1 MGLINRAVLSS
12 RIAGGNSFD
21 LAAGLLVAALVLLT
35 ILTFGDYAISNDEEV
50 QHRYGELIIA
60 YYRSGFTD
68 QTLFHFKNLY
78 LYGGL
83 FDIGAVLTSWLVPL
97 DPYSVRHILS
107 ALAGI
112 GGIVATWAT
121 ARLIAGPRAGALA
134 AVMLAL
140 CGVWYGA
147 MFNHTKDIPFA
158 AAMTGATYFLLRA
171 ARDLPDPRRLH
182 VLLFGLLLGGALGVR
197 AIALLLVGY
206 VAVTVLLQSWSHPT
220 WQARARFAGRSI
232 VRFLPAF
239 ALGYLI
245 MLAAWPWA
253 ALDIFNPI
261 RAVFAFAHFHY
272 PIRDIA
278 FGDIYEM
285 AEVPRWYVPLYFGI
299 KLPIFLLLGAML
311 AALFAIRSVVTG
323 RNWAL
328 DSRQRDTLLLAFVI
342 IFPLLCQ
349 VISRGPAFTG
359 MRHFTFVVPP
369 LAALAGIG
377 FDALLSALEQW
388 RRALAAAALASL
400 LIVFV
405 WNAAMLVQ
413 LHPHQ
418 YLFYN
423 PLVGGLDGASRR
435 FSGDY
440 WVNIMPEAVDELEA
454 FLDRTEP
461 NDQHRYTVGV
471 CGERL
476 PFEKE
481 ADRRLQWTPDW
492 KRADFFIA
500 PTHMNCDRV
509 LKGRVLMTIERLG
522 VPIGVV
528 KDLRG
533 FSPEERG
540 FAPEIARSR

>member
-1 MGLINRAVLSS
+1 MNRMAASWASRPTRINC
-12 RIAGGNSFD
+12 FD
-21 LAAGLLVAALVLLT
+21 LASAALIAALV
-35 ILTFGDYAISNDEEV
+35 ILTFLTFNDYAISNDEEV

-60 YYRSGFTD
+60 YYRSGFAD

-83 FDIGAVLTSWLVPL
+83 FDTIAVLTSWVLPI
-97 DPYSVRHILS
+97 DPYRIRHVLS

-112 GGIVATWAT
+112 GGILATWAT
-121 ARLIAGPRAGALA
+121 ARLVAGPRAGALA
-134 AVMLAL
+134 ALAL
-140 CGVWYGA
+140 AVCGPWYGA

-171 ARDLPDPRRLH
+171 SRDLPSPRQRH
-182 VLLFGLLLGGALGVR
+182 LLAFGILLGAALGLR
-197 AIALLLVGY
+197 AVALLLPGY
-206 VAVTVLLQSWSHPT
+206 VAMTILLQAWLQPGWH
-220 WQARARFAGRSI
+220 ARASFARRSLLA
-232 VRFLPAF
+232 FLPAF
-239 ALGYLI
+239 VLGYII

-253 ALDIFNPI
+253 ALDVLNPI
-261 RAVFAFAHFHY
+261 RAIFAFAHFHY
-272 PIRDIA
+272 PIRDMA
-278 FGDIYEM
+278 FGEIYEM
-285 AEVPRWYVPLYFGI
+285 ADVPRWYVPLYFGI
-299 KLPIFLLLGAML
+299 KLPLALLLGAVIATLFTVRSL
-311 AALFAIRSVVTG
+311 AVRG
-323 RNWAL
+323 HW
-328 DSRQRDTLLLAFVI
+328 SRDAQPREAALLAFVVV
-342 IFPLLCQ
+342 FPLLCQ
-349 VISRGPAFTG
+349 VIARGPAFTG
-359 MRHFTFVVPP
+359 MRHFTFMVPP

-377 FDALLSALEQW
+377 FDALLCVLEQR
-388 RRALAAAALASL
+388 RRAFATVALAGL
-400 LIVFV
+400 VIAFG
-405 WNAAMLVQ
+405 WNAIMLVQ

-423 PLVGGLDGASRR
+423 PLVGGLEGASRR

-454 FLDRTEP
+454 FLDHTEP
-461 NDQHRYTVGV
+461 NDQRRYTVGV

-509 LKGRVLMTIERLG
+509 LKGHILMTIERLG

-533 FSPEERG
+533 FSPEERR
-540 FAPEIARSR
+540 FAPEIAHSR

>member
-1 MGLINRAVLSS
+1 MNRMPIPLRS
-12 RIAGGNSFD
+12 RLARIGWFD
-21 LAAGLLVAALVLLT
+21 LASALLVAALVLL
-35 ILTFGDYAISNDEEV
+35 IFLTFGDYAISNDEEV

-60 YYRSGFTD
+60 YYRSGFAD

-83 FDIGAVLTSWLVPL
+83 FDIIAVLVGWALPI
-97 DPYSVRHILS
+97 DPYSIRHILS

-112 GGIVATWAT
+112 GGIVATWAS
-121 ARLIAGPRAGALA
+121 ARLVAGPRAGALA
-134 AVMLAL
+134 ALAL
-140 CGVWYGA
+140 AVCGAWYGA

-158 AAMTGATYFLLRA
+158 AAMMGATYFLLRA
-171 ARDLPDPRRLH
+171 SRDLPSPHQRH
-182 VLLFGLLLGGALGVR
+182 LLAFGILLGAALGLR
-197 AIALLLVGY
+197 AVALLLPAY
-206 VAVTVLLQSWSHPT
+206 VVVTIVA
-220 WQARARFAGRSI
+220 QAWPQLGWRARVNFARRSLLS
-232 VRFLPAF
+232 FMPAF
-239 ALGYLI
+239 VLGYLI

-253 ALDIFNPI
+253 ALDMLNPV
-261 RAVFAFAHFHY
+261 RAIFAFAHFHY
-272 PIRDIA
+272 PVRDIA
-278 FGDIYEM
+278 FGEIYEM
-285 AEVPRWYVPLYFGI
+285 ADVPRWYVPLYFGI
-299 KLPIFLLLGAML
+299 KLPLALLLGAMI
-311 AALFAIRSVVTG
+311 AALFTAWSLAVGVRRSG
-323 RNWAL
+323 DL
-328 DSRQRDTLLLAFVI
+328 RQREAALLAFVV

-349 VISRGPAFTG
+349 VIGRGPAFTG

-377 FDALLSALEQW
+377 FDALLSVFEQ
-388 RRALAAAALASL
+388 RRRVFAAAALACL
-400 LIVFV
+400 VIAFG
-405 WNAAMLVQ
+405 WNAIRLIQ

-423 PLVGGLDGASRR
+423 PLIGGLEGASRR

-461 NDQHRYTVGV
+461 DDQHRYTVGV

-481 ADRRLQWTPDW
+481 ADRRLQWTHDW

-540 FAPEIARSR
+540 FAPEVARSR